1 MNLVK
6 ELETWKSD
14 LEELAKEKGKA
25 EGRLEQA
32 MSDLEKLG
40 FQSLEDAKIEL
51 DRRKVQQESIEEEVK
66 TLLESFKVKYADHI
80 EG

>member
-1 MNLVK
+1 MSLVK
-6 ELETWKSD
+6 QLETWKSD

-32 MSDLEKLG
+32 MSDLEHLG
-40 FQSLEDAKIEL
+40 FKSLEDAKIEL

-66 TLLESFKVKYADHI
+66 TLLESFKVKYAGHI
-80 EG
+80 EV